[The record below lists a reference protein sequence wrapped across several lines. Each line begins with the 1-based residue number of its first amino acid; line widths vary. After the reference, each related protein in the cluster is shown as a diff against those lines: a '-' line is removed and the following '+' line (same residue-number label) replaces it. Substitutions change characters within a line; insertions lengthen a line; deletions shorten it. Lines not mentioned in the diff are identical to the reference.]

1 MDPTPL
7 ISIPLFRAL
16 KPEQA
21 AALGAML
28 RPRTLG
34 SNEPLFWFGDSGEE
48 FYVIERG
55 RIQLTLPDASGRE
68 IALAML
74 KPGDFFGEIALLDG
88 GPRTA
93 TARAV
98 TETTLLALTREQFQ
112 QFITNN
118 PSAALQIITE
128 LGQRQRTSVDKIRG
142 IRNVNEVFDESTTPW
157 QRIVAGI
164 ANIAAS
170 KAFLLFHLSAF
181 SAWVAANVALGR
193 RGPDPFPFPFLGFW
207 SSCEAIFLSLFIL
220 VAQTVQSRND
230 RIRAE
235 IEYQVALKMQFEI
248 MQLHQKM
255 DRMPG
260 ELMEKIGATPSRPGS
275 ANGEGIAA
283 DKAFG

>member
-1 MDPTPL
+1 MNATQL
-7 ISIPLFRAL
+7 TTIPLFREL
-16 KPEQA
+16 KPEPA
-21 AALGAML
+21 AVLASML

-34 SNEPLFWFGDSGEE
+34 ANEPLFWLGDSGDE

-68 IALAML
+68 IALATL
-74 KPGDFFGEIALLDG
+74 KSGDFFGEIAILDG

-98 TETTLLALTREQFQ
+98 TETSLLALSRAHFQ
-112 QFITNN
+112 QFITDN
-118 PSAALQIITE
+118 PTVALQIITE
-128 LGQRQRTSVDKIRG
+128 LGQRQRSSVDKIRG
-142 IRNVNEVFDESTTPW
+142 IRNVSEVFEESTTPW

-181 SAWVAANVALGR
+181 SGWVAVNVALGR

-220 VAQTVQSRND
+220 VAQSVQSRND
-230 RIRAE
+230 RIRTE

-260 ELMEKIGATPSRPGS
+260 DLLEMITQPPTKPAEDIVPT
-275 ANGEGIAA
+275 E
-283 DKAFG
+283 AFG